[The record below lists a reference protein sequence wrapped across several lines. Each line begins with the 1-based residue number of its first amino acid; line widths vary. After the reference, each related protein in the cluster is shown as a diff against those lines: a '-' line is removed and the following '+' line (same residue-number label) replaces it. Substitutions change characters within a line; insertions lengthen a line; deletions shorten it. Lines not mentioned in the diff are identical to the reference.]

1 MLSLPSVH
9 AVNNPSEPG
18 SSPPSQPR
26 GLQRPVQALQW
37 RPMEV
42 LINGTAVGSWV
53 LLERQGAL
61 MASASMLES
70 WRVRTPARE
79 LGFEYW
85 QDRWYPL
92 SALAGFSAHFDPV
105 EQALKLQFSAE
116 AFRLT
121 RLAPEEAGPPPV
133 SPSLWAGFVNYD
145 LSTSQQHND
154 NTATIRNW
162 AGLWELGVT
171 SPHGVLTSSH
181 VLRQSSLTAGELREQ
196 VRLETTYSRDFPL
209 SQLTLRVGDSNTS
222 GVAGSRAVFF
232 GGVQLAR
239 NFGLRPGFTTQP
251 VPVLTGAASSA
262 STVEMYVDGALRQV
276 SRVPS
281 GPFTLQ
287 DPGLLG
293 VDGQV
298 RLVVRDVLG
307 RETVLSQT
315 LYRHASLLAP
325 GLSDWALEA
334 GALRYQLGQSTSH
347 YGENF
352 VSGHWRQGWSPRL
365 TLQSH
370 AQGSRELQNLRAGAI
385 IGLPAGWLLDA
396 TAAHS
401 RHRTVGSGL
410 EGSLGLQYQHAGMHL
425 YMQTQHTQ
433 VNYRALGISGANA
446 YTRQD
451 TLSAGMPIS
460 SVSHLALNRARV
472 QGPTLGEI
480 DTRSLVYSHRV
491 GQARLSLNLT
501 QVQGSRHGKSAMLL
515 WIMPLGEWVPGASTQ
530 AFAGQQDHQT
540 TWNAGVTRPPGPD
553 ATWGWRLLSSQT
565 AGTQAQELGLYH
577 LGERMQLQSDFKH
590 SSSGQFARLSLQGAW
605 VAVDGD
611 LYATRHNRGSFA
623 AVEVPGLPGVG
634 VGLQGRV
641 QAHTNARGRA
651 LLTGLQDH
659 HSNNI
664 TLNPNDL
671 PIGAEIDNIA
681 HEVVP
686 PRRGA
691 VKAHFAVRAGQSA
704 LLTIVLDDGSLAP
717 AGARVRIEGDS
728 DPARVFHVARKGQV
742 FVTGLSAHN
751 TLQLRFGQQS
761 CTLALSVPQPDPHTI
776 WRPAPLTCQE
786 QRP

>member
-1 MLSLPSVH
+1 
-9 AVNNPSEPG
+9 
-18 SSPPSQPR
+18 
-26 GLQRPVQALQW
+26 
-37 RPMEV
+37 MEV

-61 MASASMLES
+61 MASASMLDS
-70 WRVRTPARE
+70 WRVRPPAHE
-79 LGFEYW
+79 LAFEYW

-92 SALAGFSAHFDPV
+92 SALAGFSAHFDPA

-116 AFRLT
+116 AFGLT
-121 RLAPEEAGPPPV
+121 RLAPKEMGPPPV
-133 SPSLWAGFVNYD
+133 SPSLWAGFANYD
-145 LSTSQQHND
+145 LSVSQQHSQTNS
-154 NTATIRNW
+154 AVRNW

-181 VLRQSSLTAGELREQ
+181 VLRQSSLGNGAELREQ
-196 VRLETTYSRDFPL
+196 VRLETTYSRDFPQ
-209 SQLTLRVGDSNTS
+209 SQLTLRVGDNNTS

-232 GGVQLAR
+232 GGIQLAR
-239 NFGLRPGFTTQP
+239 NFGLRPGFITQP
-251 VPVLTGAASSA
+251 VPILGGAASSA

-315 LYRHASLLAP
+315 LYRHATLLAP
-325 GLSDWALEA
+325 GLSDWAVEA

-352 VSGHWRQGWSPRL
+352 VSGHWRQGWSPGL
-365 TLQSH
+365 TLQGQ
-370 AQGSRELQNLRAGAI
+370 AQGSRELQNVRAGAVVR
-385 IGLPAGWLLDA
+385 LPAGWLLDA
-396 TAAHS
+396 IAAHS
-401 RHRTVGSGL
+401 RHNMVGSGL
-410 EGSLGLQYQHAGMHL
+410 EGTLGLQYQHAGMHL
-425 YMQTQHTQ
+425 QMQTQHTQ
-433 VNYRALGISGANA
+433 NTYRTLGINGATA

-451 TLSAGMPIS
+451 SVSAGMPIA
-460 SVSHLALNRARV
+460 SVAHLAVSQARV
-472 QGPTLGEI
+472 QGPSIGGI
-480 DTRSLVYSHRV
+480 STRSLVYSQRF
-491 GQARLSLNLT
+491 GPSRLSLSLT
-501 QVQGSRHGKSAMLL
+501 QVHGSRQGNSAMLL
-515 WIMPLGEWVPGASTQ
+515 WIMPLSGWGQGASAQ
-530 AFAGQQDHQT
+530 AFAGQQDRHT
-540 TWNAGVTRPPGPD
+540 TLNAGMSRPPGPG
-553 ATWGWRLLSSQT
+553 AAWGWRVLGSQT
-565 AGTQAQELGLYH
+565 ARVQAQELGLYH
-577 LGERMQLQSDFKH
+577 LGEHMQLQSDFKH
-590 SSSGQFARLSLQGAW
+590 SANEQFARLSVQGTW

-623 AVEVPGLPGVG
+623 AVEVPGLAGVG
-634 VGLQGRV
+634 VGLQGHV

-659 HSNNI
+659 HSNAI

-671 PIGAEIDNIA
+671 PIGAEIDSIA

-691 VKAHFAVRAGQSA
+691 VRAHFPVRAGQSA

-717 AGARVRIEGDS
+717 AGAQVRIEGDS
-728 DPARVFHVARKGQV
+728 DPKRVFHVARKGQV
-742 FVTGLSAHN
+742 FVTGLSARN
-751 TLQLRFGQQS
+751 TLQLRFGPQS
-761 CTLALSVPQPDPHTI
+761 CTLGLSVPQPDPHTI
-776 WRPAPLTCQE
+776 WRPAPLTCLE
-786 QRP
+786 QQP